1 MKKILFFAFRD
12 NPLCFIHVLL
22 NSLDLAK
29 QGMEGKIILEGEA
42 VTLVPL
48 MADPSHF
55 LHPLYLQVRQQ
66 GLIIGAC
73 RACSLKLKVAD
84 AIEKEGIPLIGE
96 MFGHPAMSHYIN
108 TGYSILTF

>member
-48 MADPSHF
+48 MADPGHF

-66 GLIIGAC
+66 DLILGAC
-73 RACSLKLKVAD
+73 RACSQKLKVAE
-84 AIEKEGIPLIGE
+84 AIEQHGIALIGD
-96 MFGHPAMSHYIN
+96 MAGHPAMSSYIKD
-108 TGYSILTF
+108 GYTIVTF